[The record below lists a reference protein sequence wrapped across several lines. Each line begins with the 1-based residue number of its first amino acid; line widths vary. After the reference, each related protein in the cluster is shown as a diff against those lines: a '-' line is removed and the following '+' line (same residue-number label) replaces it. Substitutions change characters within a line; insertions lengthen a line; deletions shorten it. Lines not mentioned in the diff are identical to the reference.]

1 MHAQSNAETMNLIAV
16 GVNHRTAPI
25 EIREQLWL
33 SAQESKQLLISLVEG
48 GIAAEAV
55 VISTCNRTELF
66 AVPRLA
72 EAGADFFKQFLI
84 EHKGVRKEVKPEH
97 FFSLFACGAA
107 KHFFEVAAAAD
118 SMIVG
123 DAQILGQVKDA
134 YRLAAEAGATGTVLN
149 HLCHMAFAASK
160 RVRSETELTDGAV
173 SISYAAVELSRKIF
187 SDLASKKI
195 LLIGAGETA
204 ELAAKHLIDKNATQI
219 SITNRTPEN
228 AVALA
233 ERLNTASGIV
243 PFESFAAELHTFDI
257 VISAVSNAGTVIS
270 AAELDTAMRLRQ
282 NKAMLVLDIGL
293 PRNIDPKASEL
304 YNVFLKD
311 IDDLS
316 IIVGKNLER
325 RKAELPKV
333 AAIVEEELIAFER
346 WHHALQAV
354 PTIKQLQEKFN
365 EIKTTE
371 LEKLKGKVS
380 GETYLQMELF
390 ADRLI
395 KKILHYPM
403 QNLKSQTDVEQ
414 DLVSKLQ
421 LIRSIFNLEE

>member
-1 MHAQSNAETMNLIAV
+1 MNLIAV
-16 GVNHRTAPI
+16 GVNHKTAPI

-33 SAQESKQLLISLVEG
+33 SIPESKQLLTSLVEG
-48 GIAAEAV
+48 GIVAEAV

-66 AVPRLA
+66 AVPKLV
-72 EAGADFFKQFLI
+72 EADADFFKRFLI
-84 EHKGVRKEVKPEH
+84 EHKGARKEVKTEH

-107 KHFFEVAAAAD
+107 KHFFEVAAATD
-118 SMIVG
+118 SMIIG

-149 HLCHMAFAASK
+149 HLCHAAFAASK

-173 SISYAAVELSRKIF
+173 SISYAAVELARKIF
-187 SDLASKKI
+187 SDLSSKHI
-195 LLIGAGETA
+195 LIIGAGETA
-204 ELAAKHLIDKNATQI
+204 ELAAKHLIDKNAAQI

-228 AVALA
+228 AVALS
-233 ERLNTASGIV
+233 ERLNTACGIV
-243 PFESFAAELHTFDI
+243 PFAAFAAELHKFDI
-257 VISAVSNAGTVIS
+257 VISAVSNAGTVVS
-270 AAELDTAMRLRQ
+270 AAELDAAMRLRQ

-293 PRNIDPKASEL
+293 PRNIDPNAAEL

-311 IDDLS
+311 IDDLN

-325 RKAELPKV
+325 RRAELPKV
-333 AAIVEEELIAFER
+333 AVIVEEELIAFER

-371 LEKLKGKVS
+371 LEKLKGRVS

-403 QNLKSQTDVEQ
+403 QNLKLQTGVEQ
-414 DLVSKLQ
+414 DLVGKLS